1 MESIPLAGKI
11 RTEGDDIVKL
21 LIEELVLGFGGLL
34 GDVDTDLIHHP
45 NGQWMDIRRE
55 NSSTLYFLLRSSYRL
70 HQAFSDLAADRIP
83 RAEEKNLLFYLCH
96 CFLFLEGDWAGYE
109 ASITLFIPPRT
120 LNSPVTIALIG
131 LEALTKSLRIRLTA
145 FS

>member
-1 MESIPLAGKI
+1 MVAVGN
-11 RTEGDDIVKL
+11 DIVKL
-21 LIEELVLGFGGLL
+21 LIEELVLGFGGLV
-34 GDVDTDLIHHP
+34 GDINTNLIHHL
-45 NGQWMDIRRE
+45 NGQWMDIRKE
-55 NSSTLYFLLRSSYRL
+55 NSGTLYFSLLSPHRL
-70 HQAFSDLAADRIP
+70 HQAFSDLAAGRIP